1 MRGFIEHVTNR
12 SETEIIIIGPDC
24 SVVCPSTI
32 LESGACKTET
42 FAEVVYKQQTMINF
56 NELMLL
62 QPIVVF
68 IRK

>member
-1 MRGFIEHVTNR
+1 MHGFIEHVTNR
-12 SETEIIIIGPDC
+12 NETEILIIGPDC
-24 SVVCPSTI
+24 SVACPSTI
-32 LESGACKTET
+32 LESGAGKTET
-42 FAEVVYKQQTMINF
+42 FAEVVYKHQTMINF